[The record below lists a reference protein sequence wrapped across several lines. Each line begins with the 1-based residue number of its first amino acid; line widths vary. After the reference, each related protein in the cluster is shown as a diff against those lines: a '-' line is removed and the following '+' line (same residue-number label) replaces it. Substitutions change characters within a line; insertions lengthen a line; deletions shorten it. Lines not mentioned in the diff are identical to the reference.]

1 MTDLGPLV
9 PRVLSAYGDNGW
21 RMCWFIFG
29 GVTLLL
35 AVGGFIFLR
44 NHPAEKGL
52 KPFGADTEDIASS
65 SRSKGLEWG
74 LVYRSPAVWHVGLVY
89 VAFGFSYII
98 YMTFFA
104 KRLMAEGGYSQ
115 QAAGGLFM
123 AIGWFSLVCGL
134 IWGTVSDMIGRKGAL
149 IIVYL
154 IHTVSFTMF
163 ALWPTPVGF
172 TISAILFGLSA
183 WSIPAIMA
191 AICGDILGPKLAPA
205 GMGFMT
211 LFFGIGQ
218 AIGPS
223 VAGAMA
229 DAAGSFTLPLLL
241 AGGVAFLGAFGSLFL
256 GQASLK
262 S

>member
-1 MTDLGPLV
+1 
-9 PRVLSAYGDNGW
+9 
-21 RMCWFIFG
+21 
-29 GVTLLL
+29 
-35 AVGGFIFLR
+35 
-44 NHPAEKGL
+44 
-52 KPFGADTEDIASS
+52 
-65 SRSKGLEWG
+65 
-74 LVYRSPAVWHVGLVY
+74 
-89 VAFGFSYII
+89 
-98 YMTFFA
+98 
-104 KRLMAEGGYSQ
+104 MA
-115 QAAGGLFM
+115 M
-123 AIGWFSLVCGL
+123 GWFSLVCGL

-191 AICGDILGPKLAPA
+191 AICGDVLGPRLAPA
-205 GMGFMT
+205 GMGFIT

-229 DAAGSFTLPLLL
+229 DAVGSFTSPLLL
-241 AGGVAFLGAFGSLFL
+241 AGG
-256 GQASLK
+256 
-262 S
+262 